1 MGTTEI
7 IICVAS
13 ALAALVLGVFI
24 GNLLRKKISEAK
36 IGSAEQEAKRIV
48 EEGEKTAE
56 TLKKE
61 ALIEAKEKIIRDKN
75 EAEKESVLVQ

>member
-1 MGTTEI
+1 MGPTEI

-13 ALAALVLGVFI
+13 AVAALILGTFS
-24 GNLLRKKISEAK
+24 GFLFRKKVSEAK

-56 TLKKE
+56 TLKKRSGCN
-61 ALIEAKEKIIRDKN
+61 ARN
-75 EAEKESVLVQ
+75 SRP